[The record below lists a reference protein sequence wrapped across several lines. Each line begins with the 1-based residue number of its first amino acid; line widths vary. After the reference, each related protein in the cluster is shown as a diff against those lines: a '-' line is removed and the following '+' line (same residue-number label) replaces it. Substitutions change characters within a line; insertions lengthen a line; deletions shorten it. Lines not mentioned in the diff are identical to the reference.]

1 MRFRSQLSGLI
12 GLLLLLGACSSGG
25 DAPSQATGNTNQGT
39 SGQGS
44 NPVSAAGSAQGPDPQ
59 RALQWHLSLAEF
71 SPQGTTQSSSET
83 RPLYDLALG
92 NLSERGRGIRIAL
105 IDGTVD
111 ATHPDLLGRL
121 LDSSAICCDWV
132 PLTRQ
137 NNSSSASP
145 DSAMRSRVAETGHA
159 TGLAALIAATENN
172 SIGGHGIAP
181 AAMLVS
187 LNAIA
192 SGDDSRLVQALQV
205 ALGSGASVINNSW
218 SPPDP
223 NEGGSRSF
231 YPAPQAWY
239 SALDEAQSK
248 GRSGLGA
255 IIVKAAGNGGAAFSP
270 SRLRSDSA
278 DSANYDGY
286 AQHPAVIGVGAVD
299 AFARPLA
306 LSEPGAQV
314 LVSAFSSQTNS
325 PSLSTGTEVLP
336 SGTSSAAAMV
346 SALSALMLE
355 ANPGLTWRDLRWI
368 LATTARPVP
377 GYDQPGIS
385 SAQSLLRSHGYH
397 QQVGFGLVDA
407 GAAVQSA
414 KSFQGLPP
422 LLNCS
427 LNAKIDAPIV
437 TRVST
442 GEQFAVP
449 WHQVAIDRENS
460 KISFSFDLA
469 KAQCSI
475 DRIESLMLS
484 LASSHQDATGLR
496 ITLISPLGHGV
507 QFAAP
512 RDCAHTACTNLN
524 NGFQFHSVRFMAE
537 PAAGRWMLQISEES
551 GKSIGTLS
559 KLQLSLWGH

>member
-1 MRFRSQLSGLI
+1 
-12 GLLLLLGACSSGG
+12 
-25 DAPSQATGNTNQGT
+25 
-39 SGQGS
+39 
-44 NPVSAAGSAQGPDPQ
+44 
-59 RALQWHLSLAEF
+59 
-71 SPQGTTQSSSET
+71 
-83 RPLYDLALG
+83 
-92 NLSERGRGIRIAL
+92 
-105 IDGTVD
+105 
-111 ATHPDLLGRL
+111 
-121 LDSSAICCDWV
+121 
-132 PLTRQ
+132 
-137 NNSSSASP
+137 
-145 DSAMRSRVAETGHA
+145 
-159 TGLAALIAATENN
+159 
-172 SIGGHGIAP
+172 
-181 AAMLVS
+181 
-187 LNAIA
+187 
-192 SGDDSRLVQALQV
+192 
-205 ALGSGASVINNSW
+205 
-218 SPPDP
+218 
-223 NEGGSRSF
+223 
-231 YPAPQAWY
+231 
-239 SALDEAQSK
+239 
-248 GRSGLGA
+248 
-255 IIVKAAGNGGAAFSP
+255 
-270 SRLRSDSA
+270 
-278 DSANYDGY
+278 
-286 AQHPAVIGVGAVD
+286 
-299 AFARPLA
+299 
-306 LSEPGAQV
+306 
-314 LVSAFSSQTNS
+314 
-325 PSLSTGTEVLP
+325 
-336 SGTSSAAAMV
+336 
-346 SALSALMLE
+346 MLE

-385 SAQSLLRSHGYH
+385 SAQSLLRNHGYH

-427 LNAKIDAPIV
+427 LNAKKDAPIV

-512 RDCAHTACTNLN
+512 RDCAHTACTSLK

>member
-1 MRFRSQLSGLI
+1 
-12 GLLLLLGACSSGG
+12 
-25 DAPSQATGNTNQGT
+25 
-39 SGQGS
+39 
-44 NPVSAAGSAQGPDPQ
+44 
-59 RALQWHLSLAEF
+59 
-71 SPQGTTQSSSET
+71 
-83 RPLYDLALG
+83 
-92 NLSERGRGIRIAL
+92 
-105 IDGTVD
+105 
-111 ATHPDLLGRL
+111 
-121 LDSSAICCDWV
+121 
-132 PLTRQ
+132 
-137 NNSSSASP
+137 
-145 DSAMRSRVAETGHA
+145 
-159 TGLAALIAATENN
+159 
-172 SIGGHGIAP
+172 
-181 AAMLVS
+181 
-187 LNAIA
+187 
-192 SGDDSRLVQALQV
+192 
-205 ALGSGASVINNSW
+205 
-218 SPPDP
+218 
-223 NEGGSRSF
+223 
-231 YPAPQAWY
+231 
-239 SALDEAQSK
+239 
-248 GRSGLGA
+248 
-255 IIVKAAGNGGAAFSP
+255 
-270 SRLRSDSA
+270 
-278 DSANYDGY
+278 
-286 AQHPAVIGVGAVD
+286 
-299 AFARPLA
+299 
-306 LSEPGAQV
+306 
-314 LVSAFSSQTNS
+314 
-325 PSLSTGTEVLP
+325 
-336 SGTSSAAAMV
+336 
-346 SALSALMLE
+346 MLE

-427 LNAKIDAPIV
+427 LNAKKDAPIV

-442 GEQFAVP
+442 GEQFAMP
-449 WHQVAIDRENS
+449 WHQVAIARENS

-475 DRIESLMLS
+475 DRIESVVLS
-484 LASSHQDATGLR
+484 VASSHQDATGLR